1 MPLKPVLP
9 PLIAALSPSQRLA
22 NQRTGTEFGEPRSLL
37 RQHKAESAWVL
48 LFNAGERNEG
58 VYAHAHACRMPTRV
72 LSKPA
77 HSAHWLGLGR
87 YTLQGRQAPEMG
99 RGTYV
104 LAFEQ
109 YEEASRFA
117 MLLQA
122 QGFDMPTATEWPAEQ
137 LSEFC
142 SSTEFGLGFVPH
154 EALLVPPQVNYFDE
168 TAFEV
173 VAKLQEVE
181 EAYGADGAE
190 VRLARARALLG
201 RASCID
207 R

>member
-1 MPLKPVLP
+1 
-9 PLIAALSPSQRLA
+9 
-22 NQRTGTEFGEPRSLL
+22 
-37 RQHKAESAWVL
+37 
-48 LFNAGERNEG
+48 
-58 VYAHAHACRMPTRV
+58 MPTRAQ
-72 LSKPA
+72 SKPT
-77 HSAHWLGLGR
+77 HSAHWVGLGR
-87 YTLQGRQAPEMG
+87 YTLQGRETPEKSH
-99 RGTYV
+99 GTYV

-109 YEEASRFA
+109 HEEASRFA

-154 EALLVPPQVNYFDE
+154 EALLVPPQLNYFDE

-190 VRLARARALLG
+190 VHAP
-201 RASCID
+201 C
-207 R
+207 

>member
-37 RQHKAESAWVL
+37 QQHKADSAWVL
-48 LFNAGERNEG
+48 LFNAGQKNEG

-109 YEEASRFA
+109 HEEACV
-117 MLLQA
+117 LL
-122 QGFDMPTATEWPAEQ
+122 AEAGA
-137 LSEFC
+137 SVAIKNNDGE
-142 SSTEFGLGFVPH
+142 TV
-154 EALLVPPQVNYFDE
+154 ADLVPERV
-168 TAFEV
+168 
-173 VAKLQEVE
+173 LQ
-181 EAYGADGAE
+181 
-190 VRLARARALLG
+190 RLG
-201 RASCID
+201 S
-207 R
+207 

>member
-1 MPLKPVLP
+1 MGGDRGDS
-9 PLIAALSPSQRLA
+9 LSAEFERLA
-22 NQRTGTEFGEPRSLL
+22 AARSGTVFGCAPDLL
-37 RQHKAESAWVL
+37 RERKVGHSWVL
-48 LFNAGERNEG
+48 IFNAGQDDEG
-58 VYAHAHACRMPTRV
+58 
-72 LSKPA
+72 L
-77 HSAHWLGLGR
+77 
-87 YTLQGRQAPEMG
+87 YTLQGSEAAASQHG
-99 RGTYV
+99 NDGTYV

-190 VRLARARALLG
+190 VHLARARALLG
-201 RASCID
+201 RTSCID